1 MAENLSLRAGAERQR
16 LEISGGKAGTRL
28 ELGTVLPVPVSDYRQ
43 LKNKPRINGVELDGN
58 LTLDRLCAE
67 GGSFFPE
74 GIEIVIGGLDA
85 DSIGGEDG

>member
-1 MAENLSLRAGAERQR
+1 MAENLSLRTGAERQR
-16 LEISGGKAGTRL
+16 LEISGGKAGARL

-43 LKNKPRINGVELDGN
+43 LKNKPKLNGVELVGE
-58 LTLDRLCAE
+58 LTLDQLVGE
-67 GGSFFPE
+67 GGSLFPE